1 MALCRV
7 GSRLAGVAARSLLTG
22 SHAAKGGADIP
33 IAGLRAH
40 LPNTSGLLR
49 PKGVGHY
56 SQERFSHTKPA
67 PTLVMVVVH
76 EDPDLARVYAESL
89 SKAARDQILVL
100 HKVHLAP
107 PASEV
112 NPESTD
118 VNPDADSKLDLPKEC
133 PGDPHVV
140 SFVVDGLSGLT
151 EAEIEMLF
159 DNKMRTVVRDGK
171 DPCVAAIEQMGRN
184 LDSALQGVKWN
195 QQICFEKLDARA
207 ISQSLLLEDLHKA
220 SKQVNFVEAAL
231 SEAGRRMFH
240 KKVIWAKRSLL
251 TLVPYASRYYFYCLS
266 AYSLLMCDV
275 PLRPVDYALI
285 VVGAQW
291 MASDEMRGKFLE
303 SYNYFKNGGK
313 KVDAGDAGKKI

>member
-1 MALCRV
+1 MSILMLTLSLTCRKSAP
-7 GSRLAGVAARSLLTG
+7 GT
-22 SHAAKGGADIP
+22 
-33 IAGLRAH
+33 
-40 LPNTSGLLR
+40 
-49 PKGVGHY
+49 
-56 SQERFSHTKPA
+56 HTLFP
-67 PTLVMVVVH
+67 
-76 EDPDLARVYAESL
+76 L
-89 SKAARDQILVL
+89 SWMGF
-100 HKVHLAP
+100 
-107 PASEV
+107 
-112 NPESTD
+112 
-118 VNPDADSKLDLPKEC
+118 LDLLK
-133 PGDPHVV
+133 
-140 SFVVDGLSGLT
+140 L
-151 EAEIEMLF
+151 EIEMLF

-291 MASDEMRGKFLE
+291 MASDE
-303 SYNYFKNGGK
+303 
-313 KVDAGDAGKKI
+313 